1 MNSNQFKFVDAHV
14 HFYDMNHP
22 TLYYAHWQPDQDHPI
37 LGSQVKKLADRNYL
51 ADDYILGKLISNFGY
66 KIYLSNYIVENI
78 VEETSFK
85 SLILHELRWA
95 RTLKRI
101 EPLGYALTFLTD
113 SFILSIFAGIIL
125 FITTENSIL
134 LYLPIV
140 ITLSLRVLL
149 HNSVNKLINSKRVT
163 EIWLIPLRDILSF
176 CIRIIS
182 YIGNSVIWRNNTFVV
197 DHLGFM
203 HRKKIVSSDDPK
215 TTEKI
220 PNLQTP

>member
-1 MNSNQFKFVDAHV
+1 MQKIIK
-14 HFYDMNHP
+14 
-22 TLYYAHWQPDQDHPI
+22 I
-37 LGSQVKKLADRNYL
+37 LSF
-51 ADDYILGKLISNFGY
+51 ILL
-66 KIYLSNYIVENI
+66 LSVFLPKN
-78 VEETSFK
+78 
-85 SLILHELRWA
+85 LILHELRWA

-113 SFILSIFAGIIL
+113 SLVLSIFTGIIL
-125 FITTENSIL
+125 FITAESLIL

-149 HNSVNKLINSKRVT
+149 HNSANKMINSKRIT

-182 YIGNSVIWRNNTFVV
+182 YIGNSVRWRNNTFAV
-197 DHLGFM
+197 DHLGLM
-203 HRKKIVSSDDPK
+203 HEKKIISSDYPK

-220 PNLQTP
+220 SDLLSS